1 MNADKKREITVSV
14 DLRVST
20 HYKTCANCRLLIP
33 KTQKKCP
40 LCGGKEFNKYLY
52 VLRKPDE
59 FDPIHSHLQRRT
71 TPNYATT
78 EGTGRSCHGAACD
91 IFARTVTGRPIG
103 ARCSIKFLR

>member
-14 DLRVST
+14 DLQVSM

-59 FDPIHSHLQRRT
+59 FDLRYIPICNAGRRRIT
-71 TPNYATT
+71 QPPKA
-78 EGTGRSCHGAACD
+78 RGAAVTARLAT
-91 IFARTVTGRPIG
+91 FARTVTGRPIG

>member
-1 MNADKKREITVSV
+1 MNTDKKREITVSV

-59 FDPIHSHLQRRT
+59 FDLIHSHLQSRT

-78 EGTGRSCHGAACD
+78 EGTGRGHHGAACD
-91 IFARTVTGRPIG
+91 ICPHCHGTADWCP
-103 ARCSIKFLR
+103 LLD